1 MNSKKLFLIIFFI
14 SCSQILPQNFQI
26 TGRAAPGNILI
37 GKINQKDLNQISS
50 IYLDSTRLKFDHS
63 GYFVFGFDR
72 NDSGAH
78 FIRITSKDKGET
90 IKRLNLAERKFKEQ
104 KINNIK
110 QKYVSPPK
118 KELARIKREAATI
131 KKARE
136 KIGLTDSAY
145 FSSGFIRPVK
155 GGRISGV
162 FGSQRILN
170 GTPANIHNGLDIAA
184 PKGTPVYAASDG
196 IVVLTG
202 RNFYYSGNLI
212 LIDHGQGLSSMYI
225 HLNKIE
231 VTEGQ
236 KVKKGQLIG
245 EIGTTGRSTG
255 PHLHWGVQ
263 WYDRR
268 IDPMSLL
275 EMSAVQ

>member
-1 MNSKKLFLIIFFI
+1 MYINRTLLIFLLW
-14 SCSQILPQNFQI
+14 CSQLLPQSFQM
-26 TGRAAPGNILI
+26 TGKAAPGNILI
-37 GKINQKDLNQISS
+37 GKINNQTELSKINS
-50 IYLDSTRLKFDHS
+50 IYLDTTKLKFDKY
-63 GYFVFGFDR
+63 GYFIFGFDR
-72 NDSGAH
+72 NDSGSH
-78 FIRITSKDKGET
+78 FIRIISNDKSET
-90 IKRLNLAERKFKEQ
+90 IKHLNLAGRKFKEQ

-110 QKYVSPPK
+110 QKFVTPPK
-118 KELARIKREAATI
+118 KELARIKREAAII

-170 GTPANIHNGLDIAA
+170 GIPKNIHNGLDIAA
-184 PKGTPVYAASDG
+184 PKGTPVYAVSDG

-236 KVKKGQLIG
+236 RVKKGQLIG

-268 IDPMSLL
+268 IDPMCLL